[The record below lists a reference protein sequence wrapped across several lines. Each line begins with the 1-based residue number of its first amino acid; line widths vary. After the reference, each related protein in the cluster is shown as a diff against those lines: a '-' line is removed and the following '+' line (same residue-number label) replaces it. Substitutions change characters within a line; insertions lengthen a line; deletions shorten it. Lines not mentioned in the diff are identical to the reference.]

1 MIYTEENYRTF
12 IFRTIKILQDLNVKL
27 GTIAVNLLML
37 GELEEVSKSFE
48 PGDTFEFRDEHF
60 EGSNDDN
67 LKIVNAL
74 RLKICKAIEELP
86 DLNYISEF
94 DLENWEEKDETWG
107 DQFLDD

>member
-1 MIYTEENYRTF
+1 MIYTEEDYRIF
-12 IFRTIKILQDLNVKL
+12 IFRTIKILQNLDAKL

-37 GELEEVSKSFE
+37 GELKEVSQAFE
-48 PGDTFEFRDEHF
+48 PDDTFEFRDEHF

-74 RLKICKAIEELP
+74 RLKVCKAIEELP
-86 DLNYISEF
+86 ELNFISEF
-94 DLENWEEKDETWG
+94 DLENWEDEDETWE

>member
-1 MIYTEENYRTF
+1 MIYTEEDYRTF
-12 IFRTIKILQDLNVKL
+12 IFRTVKILQNLDAKL

-37 GELEEVSKSFE
+37 GELKEVSQAFE

-67 LKIVNAL
+67 LKIVNEL
-74 RLKICKAIEELP
+74 RLKVCKAIEELP
-86 DLNYISEF
+86 ELNFISEF
-94 DLENWEEKDETWG
+94 DLENWEDKDETWE